1 VAQGCL
7 FKSASGHWQFGVRR
21 DLHPGIKNNITAD
34 ALRLITGHTQAFK
47 PLHKPMASRAVASQ
61 IFPSIVTVAAGLAP
75 LRL

>member
-47 PLHKPMASRAVASQ
+47 PLHKPMAVNPMTHQSAYAWFDVL
-61 IFPSIVTVAAGLAP
+61 PP
-75 LRL
+75 